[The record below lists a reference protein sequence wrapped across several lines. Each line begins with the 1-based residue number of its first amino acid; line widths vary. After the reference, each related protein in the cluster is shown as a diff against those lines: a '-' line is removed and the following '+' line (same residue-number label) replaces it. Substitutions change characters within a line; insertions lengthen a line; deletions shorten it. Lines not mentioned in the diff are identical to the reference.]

1 MQYWVQRA
9 STDPASQHCPLR
21 QESRVCIFMAAMAT
35 YKTQCLISRNT
46 HHGWDAE
53 CGDPPWGHV
62 QGSCVDAWVICT
74 CTAFGT
80 NTGPILGLT
89 CTTACNYYWQNQV
102 LLFNSVYACWD
113 TWCSSPEGVQG
124 MSELWTRQTQGHDC
138 HAFHVQLQVLWI
150 CPLLPSSLDCELL
163 ENKNYN
169 SVSLHSSWEHLV
181 DTEQIFVDLCCY
193 CCRWA
198 ECWEIIMHQ
207 YYHCHYSWLQTQ
219 FSFHTISPC
228 ILFQRKKESSSSISL
243 ICECHS
249 QPRVI
254 LKMTADSR

>member
-163 ENKNYN
+163 ENKNCN
-169 SVSLHSSWEHLV
+169 SVSLHSSWVAPRRYWTDICWFVLLLLQMSRV
-181 DTEQIFVDLCCY
+181 LRNYNASVLSLPLQLIANSIFIPYHFSLHTLSKEK
-193 CCRWA
+193 R
-198 ECWEIIMHQ
+198 II
-207 YYHCHYSWLQTQ
+207 L
-219 FSFHTISPC
+219 
-228 ILFQRKKESSSSISL
+228 
-243 ICECHS
+243 
-249 QPRVI
+249 
-254 LKMTADSR
+254 